1 MGSSI
6 TNKTYH
12 NSELINQPNE
22 GERKPCTMLT
32 QYDTIQYNTTQ
43 EDERTISTVAT
54 VSTSP
59 NLSDALQLFAC
70 VRVVGAL

>member
-1 MGSSI
+1 MRSSI

-43 EDERTISTVAT
+43 HKKMNV
-54 VSTSP
+54 
-59 NLSDALQLFAC
+59 LS
-70 VRVVGAL
+70 VR